1 MHSHALASMSWV
13 AWEVLSCD
21 PPVAGFLLGRI
32 CGTARARPLRVAF
45 PMDLRFAWRRH
56 EVGSIAETSAAARGR
71 WPVRPIPSGN
81 RGHRGVTDRQ
91 GRIAER
97 TARRKTRP

>member
-21 PPVAGFLLGRI
+21 LRWPDSSSGGSMGRH
-32 CGTARARPLRVAF
+32 RARPLHVAF
-45 PMDLRFAWRRH
+45 PMDLRFAWRRL
-56 EVGSIAETSAAARGR
+56 EVGSIAETSPAARGR
-71 WPVRPIPSGN
+71 WPVRPTPSGN
-81 RGHRGVTDRQ
+81 RGVTDRQ
-91 GRIAER
+91 GGIAER